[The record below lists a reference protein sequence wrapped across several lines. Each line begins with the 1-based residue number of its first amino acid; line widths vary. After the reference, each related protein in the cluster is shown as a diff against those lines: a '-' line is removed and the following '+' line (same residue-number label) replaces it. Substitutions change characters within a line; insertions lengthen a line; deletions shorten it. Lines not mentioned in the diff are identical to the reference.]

1 MGILRISFFR
11 PLIFFLYHT
20 LCMLFFFF
28 AVLHRLVLKVKRN
41 LKLCMCQCDDYTRF
55 QPLNSPFT
63 YKHEWTNEGLACM
76 TTAEACYLLSEI
88 LLWRS
93 MIIL

>member
-41 LKLCMCQCDDYTRF
+41 LKLCMCQCDDYTRLVGHKQLTF
-55 QPLNSPFT
+55 IYSALEQSLHIQT
-63 YKHEWTNEGLACM
+63 
-76 TTAEACYLLSEI
+76 
-88 LLWRS
+88 
-93 MIIL
+93 